1 MAAVSETDSYEDR
14 IKCPICLKNFNNPK
28 VLTCL
33 HTFCDTCLSRT
44 LTQLREKTQPVEA
57 IECPLCRVPTHIPYG
72 SIESF
77 IDKLPTNHV
86 LLLQPELG
94 PAKEITHKQ
103 VNCNPCHREG
113 KETQG
118 SSFCSTCEEYLCK
131 QCCEFHKKFKT
142 SMDHTILEESEVGK
156 LNTKDTHQG
165 DASEHILRCS
175 IHDSN
180 LEYVCGTHKT
190 LCCSNCALDHHR
202 QCDNLVKVVEASKR
216 LKDRQSLKTT
226 IDKFD
231 PLNQAFKQ
239 LLKIREA
246 NLSDIT
252 EQKADIEQS
261 IEKWRSKMIDVI
273 DALVLSSKN
282 DLENTFKEIGDDIS
296 SRQTDCKMEMA
307 AVESSKMLLSEALS
321 KADEHVLFMTFIKV
335 NNHLAHY
342 IEKIDT
348 MKNTKSVALDFTLS
362 KRTMT
367 AVENMVSIGTI
378 IRKEISPPPL
388 SSTNVILAAD
398 FDLASIPNEQPS
410 LSDQLKNQVDRDNGE
425 ENLKKASKSHVRF
438 ETSGIR
444 QVMEDAP
451 KRVGNIQDE
460 GVQQS
465 GLNVRAAP
473 GKEKNRRPVVYSAYS
488 VRIPT
493 DKRICDITSGFY
505 LSGNRIVLCDYS
517 NNKLKLFDKDF
528 KYLCSCEISKPYYM
542 CSLDAQTLALTSRG
556 SESGGWE
563 GIKIF
568 SVTDSFFQ
576 TRTIETLDKTCW
588 DISSIHQDLF
598 IHVSM
603 YDFEESIQVYKS
615 AQKPTQT
622 IRPRGLKSSIKRFCI
637 SRGRQLLYCTT
648 NEGIFSMD
656 MSGKVKKISN
666 YSDADGIMIGN
677 DGAIYSCSGKE
688 KSVVRISEHLQAEV
702 IISQEDGVEN
712 PRSIC
717 LNTRNDKLLVMETKQ
732 DVVKL
737 FKIN

>member
-1 MAAVSETDSYEDR
+1 MATVSDTDSYEDR

-33 HTFCDTCLSRT
+33 HTFCDKCLSRIVS
-44 LTQLREKTQPVEA
+44 QLREKTQTAEA
-57 IECPLCRVPTHIPYG
+57 VECPLCGVPTHIPYG
-72 SIESF
+72 SIDSF

-86 LLLQPELG
+86 LLLQSGLG
-94 PAKEITHKQ
+94 PAKEIAQKQ
-103 VNCNPCHREG
+103 VKCDPCDRGG
-113 KETQG
+113 KEKQG
-118 SSFCSTCEEYLCK
+118 SAFCSTCQEHLCT
-131 QCCEFHKKFKT
+131 QCCEFHKKFKN
-142 SMDHTILEESEVGK
+142 SMDHTILENDVQK

-165 DASEHILRCS
+165 DATEHILRCS

-190 LCCSNCALDHHR
+190 LCCSNCAIDHHR
-202 QCDNLVKVVEASKR
+202 QCENLVKVAEASKI

-231 PLNQAFKQ
+231 PLKQAFKQ
-239 LLKIREA
+239 LLKLRET
-246 NLSDIT
+246 NLNDVT

-273 DALVLSSKN
+273 DALVASSKN
-282 DLENTFKEIGDDIS
+282 DLEKTFKEISDDIA
-296 SRQTDCKMEMA
+296 SRQADCKMEMA
-307 AVESSKMLLSEALS
+307 AVESSKMMLSEALS
-321 KADEHVLFMTFIKV
+321 KADENVLFMMFIKV

-342 IEKIDT
+342 IEKIDV
-348 MKNTKSVALDFTLS
+348 MKITKSVALDFTLS

-378 IRKEISPPPL
+378 SRTQIAPPPL
-388 SSTNVILAAD
+388 STTNVILAAD
-398 FDLASIPNEQPS
+398 FDLETIPKEQMS
-410 LSDQLKNQVDRDNGE
+410 SSDQLKDQEDRDHGE
-425 ENLKKASKSHVRF
+425 EDVKKASKSHVRF
-438 ETSGIR
+438 ETSGTK
-444 QVMEDAP
+444 QGMEDAP
-451 KRVGNIQDE
+451 KRLGNLQDE
-460 GVQQS
+460 GIHQS
-465 GLNVRAAP
+465 GLNARAAP
-473 GKEKNRRPVVYSAYS
+473 GKEKNRRPVVFSAYS
-488 VRIPT
+488 IRIPT
-493 DKRICDITSGFY
+493 DKRVCDITSGFY
-505 LSGNRIVLCDYS
+505 LSGNRVVLCDYN

-542 CSLDAQTLALTSRG
+542 CCLDAQTLALTSRG
-556 SESGGWE
+556 SDSGGWE

-576 TRTIETLDKTCW
+576 TRTIETLDRTCW

-637 SRGRQLLYCTT
+637 SRDRQLIYCTT
-648 NEGIFSMD
+648 NEGIVSMD
-656 MSGKVKKISN
+656 MSGKIKKISN
-666 YSDADGIMIGN
+666 YSDADGIIIGN
-677 DGAIYSCSGKE
+677 EGAIYSCSGKE
-688 KSVVRISEHLQAEV
+688 NSVIRIPQHGGGEV

-717 LNTRNDKLLVMETKQ
+717 LNMRNDKLLVMEAKQ

-737 FKIN
+737 YKIN